1 MVALMTT
8 VTPQSK
14 LQSQRLPVNNT
25 KTEKKNAAEFMQQL
39 RQASKIFPALVNSRQ
54 IIHKAQAA
62 QDKKKL
68 KDDTVSQRLSS
79 VGNNN
84 AY

>member
-1 MVALMTT
+1 MVALMTA

-14 LQSQRLPVNNT
+14 LHSQRLPANN

-54 IIHKAQAA
+54 IIHKALAA

-84 AY
+84 GY

>member
-1 MVALMTT
+1 MVALMTA

-14 LQSQRLPVNNT
+14 LQSQRLPANN

-54 IIHKAQAA
+54 IIHKALAA